1 VTIED
6 NVKEGKL
13 AGEAATLVVDFAREL
28 GVDQLS
34 FYLKVL
40 AWLQMHKKLPLEEE
54 KKDDIKKM
62 NDVQV
67 ARFENQ
73 LMPYGEFAGKSV
85 KNVPLDRLQWYAD
98 QKFTDQLRLYLK
110 SSKIKREVA
119 LHEQDNSSSQ
129 S

>member
-1 VTIED
+1 MTIED